1 MKLQHPGAPAASL
14 PRVPRLL
21 RRPALAPRDLLLDPS
36 QERVV
41 AARTGSGPLVVL
53 SAPGTGA
60 TTTLVE
66 AVAARV
72 ERDGTDPD
80 AVLVLAPS
88 RRAAGALRDRITD
101 RLRRTMA
108 EPAARTPQSYAFGL
122 LRRVRAAAGD
132 PPPRLITGAEQDLV
146 LAELLRGHQAGADPG
161 WPADVP
167 REAWTLRTFR
177 TELRD
182 LLMRATERGL
192 TPADLDELGRRHSR
206 PEWLAAARAM
216 QEYLDVNALGR
227 ADGYDPAGVVDEAT
241 EHLRTSPELLRAE
254 RERWR
259 LVVVDD
265 AHDVSEAGFRLLD
278 ELCGG
283 GRDLLLFADPDAV
296 TEGFRGADARTV
308 AELPTRYHR
317 ADGRP
322 AGTVVL
328 STAWRQAPRL
338 RAATG
343 RVAVRIGAV
352 GGGVHR
358 NPAPRPATPAAGPAA
373 TAASGGDGGR
383 VEAVVLSSPTQEA
396 AWIAQRLRSRHLL
409 AGVPWDEM
417 AVLVRSGG
425 STDALRRGLAAAGVP
440 LTVPLAEMPVRDEPA
455 VRPLCTALQVV
466 LRPEA
471 LDAEA
476 ARELVTSALGGADV
490 VGLRRLRQALRREE
504 RAGGGNRSSDVV
516 LAAVLA
522 DPVGLVALPDPAL
535 RPAHRVAAVL
545 QAGRSAARARDASA
559 ESVLWAMWEASG
571 LAPRWQRAAL
581 AGGRDGARADRDLD
595 AVVALFEAAGRFVD
609 RFPGTGSALRFLDQ
623 LQAEEVPTDTLA
635 ERAPATGAV
644 TLTTPQGAVGREW
657 DLVVVAGVQ
666 EGAWPDLRLRGSVLG
681 AQALVDLVA
690 GRPADG
696 RGARRAVLEDELRL
710 FHVAVS
716 RARSELLVTSV
727 RTEDERPSPFLD
739 LVDPPGDEEG
749 ERPLAEV
756 PRAVSL
762 PALVARLRQVVCAPA
777 PVEGPRRRAAAAL
790 VLARLAR
797 AGVPGAW
804 PDDWYGV
811 SPLSDPRP
819 LREAG
824 EEVVVSPSR
833 VGLFEDCPLRW
844 LLESVGGT
852 PADSTGQ
859 SVGSL
864 VHQVAS
870 EAPAAGAEELRARL
884 DEAWP
889 SLGLA
894 PGWISD
900 ATRRRADEMVV
911 KLAEY
916 HRLAGREGREL
927 VAVEQDFSV
936 GVGRARLRGRVD
948 RLERDAQGRLVVVD
962 LKTGGSK
969 PRKDELARHAQ
980 LGVYQLAAEQG
991 SFGDVGSGS
1000 GGAALVQLGTGE
1012 KRGVSV
1018 QAQAPLAED
1027 ADPRWVGDLL
1037 ERTADGMAAAQ
1048 FEAVAGTH
1056 CRTCPVRGSCP
1067 VQEEG
1072 RSVVDTGEEAAP

>member
-1 MKLQHPGAPAASL
+1 MSGVKLQHPAGAPAASV

-21 RRPALAPRDLLLDPS
+21 RPPAPPARGHALDES
-36 QERVV
+36 QRRVV
-41 AARTGSGPLVVL
+41 AARAGSGPLVVL

-72 ERDGTDPD
+72 ERDGLDPD
-80 AVLVLAPS
+80 RVLVLAPS
-88 RRAAGALRDRITD
+88 RRAAGALRDAITG

-132 PPPRLITGAEQDLV
+132 SPPRLITGAEQDLV
-146 LAELLRGHQAGADPG
+146 LAELLRGHQEGADPG

-192 TPADLDELGRRHSR
+192 GPVDLDELGRRHGR
-206 PEWLAAARAM
+206 PEWTAAARAM

-241 EHLRTSPELLRAE
+241 AHLRESPELLAAE
-254 RERWR
+254 RERWS
-259 LVVVDD
+259 LVAVDD

-283 GRDLLLFADPDAV
+283 GRDLLLVADPDAV

-308 AELPTRYHR
+308 AELDRRYAR
-317 ADGRP
+317 ADGSP
-322 AGTVVL
+322 APVAVL
-328 STAWRQAPRL
+328 STAWRQAPAL

-352 GGGVHR
+352 AGGVHR
-358 NPAPRPATPAAGPAA
+358 DPRPRPAAEGT
-373 TAASGGDGGR
+373 GR
-383 VEAVVLSSPTQEA
+383 VEAVVLTSPTQEA
-396 AWIAQRLRSRHLL
+396 AWIAQRLRARHLL
-409 AGVPWDEM
+409 AGLPWDRM

-440 LTVPLAEMPVRDEPA
+440 VTVPLAELPVRDEPA
-455 VRPLCTALQVV
+455 VRPLCTALRVV
-466 LRPEA
+466 LQPGA

-476 ARELVTSALGGADV
+476 ARELVTSPLGGADV

-504 RAGGGNRSSDVV
+504 RAGGGTRSSDAV

-545 QAGRSAARARDASA
+545 QAGRAALRERRADA
-559 ESVLWAMWEASG
+559 ETVLWAMWEAGG
-571 LAPRWQRAAL
+571 LGPRWQRSAL

-609 RFPGTGSALRFLDQ
+609 RFPGPGSALRFLEQ
-623 LQAEEVPTDTLA
+623 LQAEEVPSDTLA

-644 TLTTPQGAVGREW
+644 TLTTPQGSVGREW

-681 AQALVDLVA
+681 SQDLVDLLA
-690 GRPADG
+690 GRGTDA

-716 RARSELLVTSV
+716 RARSELVVTAV
-727 RTEDERPSPFLD
+727 RAEEERPSPFLD
-739 LVDPPGDEEG
+739 LVDPPGDDEG

-777 PVEGPRRRAAAAL
+777 PVEGPQRRALAAA
-790 VLARLAR
+790 VLAGLAR
-797 AGVPGAW
+797 AGVPGAD
-804 PDDWYGV
+804 PGDWYGV
-811 SPLSDPRP
+811 PAVSDPRP

-833 VGLFEDCPLRW
+833 VGLFEQCPLRW

-852 PADSTGQ
+852 PEDSTGQ

-864 VHQVAS
+864 LHRVAS
-870 EAPAAGAEELRARL
+870 EAPDAGADELGARL
-884 DEAWP
+884 DELWP
-889 SLGLA
+889 GLGLA

-900 ATRRRADEMVV
+900 ATRRRAEEMVR

-916 HRLAGREGREL
+916 SRRAAREGREL
-927 VAVEQDFSV
+927 VAVEQDFTV
-936 GVGRARLRGRVD
+936 AVGRARLRGRVD

-969 PRKDELARHAQ
+969 PRAEDLARHAQ

-991 SFGDVGSGS
+991 GFEGHPAGA

-1012 KRGVSV
+1012 KRGVAV
-1018 QAQAPLAED
+1018 QAQVPLAED
-1027 ADPRWVGDLL
+1027 ADPLWVSDLL
-1037 ERTADGMAAAQ
+1037 TRTADGMAASS
-1048 FEAVAGTH
+1048 FDAVAGPH

-1072 RSVVDTGEEAAP
+1072 RSVVDPGEGAP

>member
-1 MKLQHPGAPAASL
+1 MRLQHTGAPAASV
-14 PRVPRLL
+14 PRVPRL
-21 RRPALAPRDLLLDPS
+21 RRRAGTPATAVEPDPT
-36 QERVV
+36 QRQVV
-41 AARTGSGPLVVL
+41 GARTGSGPLVVL

-72 ERDGTDPD
+72 ERDGIDPD
-80 AVLVLAPS
+80 RVLVLAPS
-88 RRAAGALRDRITD
+88 RRAAGRLRDRITD

-122 LRRVRAAAGD
+122 LRRVRAAAGEA
-132 PPPRLITGAEQDLV
+132 PPRLITGAEQDLV
-146 LAELLRGHQAGADPG
+146 LADLLRGHQEGADPG
-161 WPADVP
+161 WPEDVP

-182 LLMRATERGL
+182 LVMRATERDVP
-192 TPADLDELGRRHSR
+192 PAELAELGRRHAR
-206 PEWLAAARAM
+206 PEWVAAARTM

-227 ADGYDPAGVVDEAT
+227 ADGYDPAGVVTEAT
-241 EHLRTSPELLRAE
+241 AHLQESAELLRAE
-254 RERWR
+254 RERWA
-259 LVVVDD
+259 LVAVDD

-308 AELPTRYHR
+308 ALLPERYRR

-322 AGTVVL
+322 APTVVL
-328 STAWRQAPRL
+328 STSWRQPPAL

-352 GGGVHR
+352 GGGGHR
-358 NPAPRPATPAAGPAA
+358 APVQPASRPQGAPGAVG
-373 TAASGGDGGR
+373 
-383 VEAVVLSSPTQEA
+383 AVVLSSRTQEA
-396 AWIAQRLRSRHLL
+396 AWVAQRLRARHLL
-409 AGVPWDEM
+409 HGVPWEEM

-425 STDALRRGLAAAGVP
+425 STEALRRGLATAGVP
-440 LTVPLAEMPVRDEPA
+440 VTVPLAELPVRDEPA
-455 VRPLCTALQVV
+455 VRPLCTALRAV
-466 LRPEA
+466 LQPQS
-471 LDAEA
+471 LTAET
-476 ARELVTSALGGADV
+476 ARELVTSPLGGADV

-504 RAGGGNRSSDVV
+504 RAGGGTRSSDVV

-545 QAGRSAARARDASA
+545 QAGRAAAAARGASA
-559 ESVLWAMWEASG
+559 ETVLWAMWEAGG
-571 LAPRWQRAAL
+571 LGPRWQRTAL

-609 RFPGTGSALRFLDQ
+609 RFPGSGSALRFLDQ

-635 ERAPATGAV
+635 ERAPGTGAV
-644 TLTTPQGAVGREW
+644 TLTTAQGAVGREW
-657 DLVVVAGVQ
+657 DVVVVAGVQ

-681 AQALVDLVA
+681 SQALVDLLA
-690 GRPADG
+690 GRDADG
-696 RGARRAVLEDELRL
+696 PGARRAVLEDELRL

-716 RARSELLVTSV
+716 RARRELVVTSV

-739 LVDPPGDEEG
+739 LVDPRGGDEEG

-777 PVEGPRRRAAAAL
+777 EVEPPVRRAAAAA
-790 VLARLAR
+790 VLARLAD
-797 AGVPGAW
+797 AGVPGAD

-811 SPLSDPRP
+811 PSLSDPRP

-824 EEVVVSPSR
+824 EQVDVSPSR
-833 VGLFEDCPLRW
+833 VGLFEQCPLRW

-852 PADSTGQ
+852 GADSGGQ
-859 SVGSL
+859 SLGSL
-864 VHQVAS
+864 VHAVAA
-870 EAPAAGAEELRARL
+870 EAPDAGAHELRARL
-884 DEAWP
+884 DERWP
-889 SLGLA
+889 ELGFA

-900 ATRRRADEMVV
+900 AARRRADRMLV
-911 KLAEY
+911 KLADY
-916 HRLAGREGREL
+916 TRTAAAQGREL
-927 VAVEQDFSV
+927 VAVEQDFTV
-936 GVGRARLRGRVD
+936 AVGRARLRGRVD
-948 RLERDAQGRLVVVD
+948 RLERDADGRPVVVD
-962 LKTGGSK
+962 LKTGAAK
-969 PRKDELARHAQ
+969 PRRDELARNAQ

-991 SFGDVGSGS
+991 GFEGQPAAT
-1000 GGAALVQLGTGE
+1000 GGAALVQLGTAE
-1012 KRGVSV
+1012 KSVAV
-1018 QAQAPLAED
+1018 QAQAPLGED
-1027 ADPRWVGDLL
+1027 PEPHWVHDLL
-1037 ERTADGMAAAQ
+1037 ERTAEGMAADR
-1048 FEAVAGTH
+1048 FDAVAGPH
-1056 CRTCPVRGSCP
+1056 CRTCPVRSSCP

-1072 RSVVDTGEEAAP
+1072 RSVLDGEGGAP